1 MNNTYPR
8 SSIQNISHGAFL
20 IIQRL
25 TVQSDYFFF
34 KPLYKPLKNNFM
46 QRTFSGSLALTKLK
60 HKIINVKNEKQGD
73 IKGIFIPIAMNHLV
87 EGKNNSLYLPVR
99 VISHSEPDKYG
110 QHGFIAQSVDSKVWK
125 DASDVEKDIFKSL
138 PILGNIKD
146 FDSGANDAAGQMEEL
161 TPDTI
166 DDTDDLP
173 Y

>member
-1 MNNTYPR
+1 
-8 SSIQNISHGAFL
+8 
-20 IIQRL
+20 
-25 TVQSDYFFF
+25 
-34 KPLYKPLKNNFM
+34 M
-46 QRTFSGSLALTKLK
+46 QRTFSGSLALSKLK

-87 EGKNNSLYLPVR
+87 EGKHNALYLPVR
-99 VISHSEPDKYG
+99 VITHSEPDKYG
-110 QHGFIAQSVDSKVWK
+110 QHGFVAQSVDSKVWK
-125 DASDVEKDIFKSL
+125 EASEAQKEAFKSL

-161 TPDTI
+161 TADTI